1 LQSDRTDLPKEST
14 LRLLQAVWEFHQ
26 LSIKLS
32 VHIPHNSAIAGFQAS
47 CTQTAYSLGVD
58 TVILE
63 NSNTKMR
70 FTMNYALQDGSANP
84 TVTQWTR
91 VKLNYLL
98 VSDKFDSYPT
108 VSSPLGANYVWAGSV
123 EITPTQSGNYGLYG
137 PGSLFGGTNNDIGIV
152 CGFLSLSAST
162 STSKFDRACV
172 DASDRIIPHY
182 YIMGFQFRPSTAT
195 LGARAK
201 IPNYNTLGTN
211 AVQFGSTN
219 ATGWGPLVA
228 LDTFGGALRKLK
240 VAFVLTTIR

>member
-1 LQSDRTDLPKEST
+1 
-14 LRLLQAVWEFHQ
+14 
-26 LSIKLS
+26 
-32 VHIPHNSAIAGFQAS
+32 
-47 CTQTAYSLGVD
+47 
-58 TVILE
+58 
-63 NSNTKMR
+63 MR

-108 VSSPLGANYVWAGSV
+108 VSSLLGANYVWAGSV

-137 PGSLFGGTNNDIGIV
+137 PGSLFGGTNNDISIV

-162 STSKFDRACV
+162 STSKFDRDCV